1 VTDSRPFPA
10 QFRDAVRRWPDRIA
24 VEPPAP
30 EPGLTYARLDKEAA
44 AVAAAL
50 GRAGV
55 APGSYVGLSL
65 ASRVNF
71 CTGLLGTWR
80 HAAVPV
86 PLDAQAPLSYVR
98 SICAAV
104 PLAATLTDGG
114 GPRDH
119 ALDLRAVRPGQPRA
133 QMPWPPGRGT
143 AYVMHTSGS
152 TGAPKGVAVSHQA
165 LGSYCGAFTSA
176 VTLTA
181 ADRFLQ
187 MAPLTFD
194 VVLEELLPVWAA
206 GGTAVLAAPG
216 PADPARFLRQIAG
229 SRVTV
234 AEITTAYWSLLT
246 RHLGRSAAAVPGCLR
261 LLIAGGEPAPPG
273 LLQRSLDLGLPIGHV
288 YGVTEA
294 AITSAIGIFHPGQ
307 PPAGTPVG
315 APLSNSAVH
324 IIGPG
329 GQPVPSGEQGEVWI
343 GGQGLADGYAGDPE
357 LTARRFVTSSQPGLP
372 PGRYYRTGDV
382 GRWLEDGTLEILG
395 RIDAQ
400 VKVKGIRVEPAEIEA
415 SLAQAPGV
423 ASGTVVAA
431 GDDPEHRRLVAFIVP
446 SAGQPATGIER
457 AVRGFLQRQLPA
469 HLVPASVIA
478 VPAFPLTR
486 HGKIDRQQ
494 LRNLYQASARPCTLR
509 PGPQRAEAV
518 VTAIWSTVLGHHPA
532 SPDQNFFDA
541 GGNSLALLQ
550 IVTGLQDSGHD
561 VSVDDFLR
569 WPTARGLAAA
579 LDRQAAPGAEAILQD
594 ARAREARRRGRPRR
608 RTQHEENP

>member
-10 QFRDAVRRWPDRIA
+10 QFRDAARRWPDRVA
-24 VEPPAP
+24 VELAAP
-30 EPGLTYARLDKEAA
+30 GPGLTYAALDGEAA

-55 APGSYVGLSL
+55 RPGSYVGVSL

-114 GPRDH
+114 RPRDH
-119 ALDLRAVRPGQPRA
+119 SLDLRAVRPGQRRA

-176 VTLTA
+176 VALTA

-216 PADPARFLRQIAG
+216 PADPARFLRQIAR

-294 AITSAIGIFHPGQ
+294 AITSAIGIFRRGQ

-324 IIGPG
+324 IMGDG
-329 GQPVPSGEQGEVWI
+329 GQLVPRGEQGEVWI

-357 LTARRFVTSSQPGLP
+357 LTARRFVTGHPGLP
-372 PGRYYRTGDV
+372 PGRYYRTGDL
-382 GRWLEDGTLEILG
+382 GRWQEDGMLEILG
-395 RIDAQ
+395 RVDAQ

-415 SLAQAPGV
+415 SLARAPGV
-423 ASGTVVAA
+423 VSVAVVAA
-431 GDDPEHRRLVAFIVP
+431 GDGPEHRRLVAFVVP
-446 SAGQPATGIER
+446 SAGQPAAGIER
-457 AVRGFLQRQLPA
+457 AVRGFLQQRLPA

-478 VPAFPLTR
+478 VPALPLTR

-494 LRNLYQASARPCTLR
+494 LRDLYQARARPCALR
-509 PGPQRAEAV
+509 PGPRRAEAV
-518 VTAIWSTVLGHHPA
+518 VTAIWSTVVGRHPA

-541 GGNSLALLQ
+541 GGDSLALLQ

-561 VSVDDFLR
+561 ISVDDFLR
-569 WPTARGLAAA
+569 WPTVHGLATA
-579 LDRQAAPGAEAILQD
+579 LDRQAAHAAEAVLQD
-594 ARAREARRRGRPRR
+594 ARAREAKRRGRPRR
-608 RTQHEENP
+608 SAQHEENP

>member
-1 VTDSRPFPA
+1 MAR
-10 QFRDAVRRWPDRIA
+10 PDR
-24 VEPPAP
+24 
-30 EPGLTYARLDKEAA
+30 
-44 AVAAAL
+44 
-50 GRAGV
+50 GRAARPGTGPHLCQAGQGSRRGGCGARPRRGSARIVCGPV
-55 APGSYVGLSL
+55 AGQPGELLHRAARDLAARRSPGSPGC
-65 ASRVNF
+65 A
-71 CTGLLGTWR
+71 G
-80 HAAVPV
+80 AAFLCP
-86 PLDAQAPLSYVR
+86 
-98 SICAAV
+98 
-104 PLAATLTDGG
+104 
-114 GPRDH
+114 
-119 ALDLRAVRPGQPRA
+119 LDLRRCPAGGHPDRRRRTARPCARPSC
-133 QMPWPPGRGT
+133 GT
-143 AYVMHTSGS
+143 AWPAARADAVA
-152 TGAPKGVAVSHQA
+152 TG
-165 LGSYCGAFTSA
+165 A

-594 ARAREARRRGRPRR
+594 ARAREARRRGRPRY
-608 RTQHEENP
+608 RTQHEEDA